1 MSGLNWV
8 SYNSIPSGNNLTS
21 LYNNTVSFFN
31 SNPVVDNSGSIT
43 KLQINGN
50 NANIDTPSLSS
61 FSSDGTTTTN
71 IAIKIS
77 GYFCPNVT
85 GDWTIHLGYGIYN
98 TCDDFS
104 VLFLGIPDTTIT
116 PVTTFTSEIDQPSSA
131 MPFILNYYGT
141 YPQINS
147 KTAAVKLQA
156 GNKYPILIYYFQG
169 NYGYSLGLGFSLNGG
184 SLITDFTSITSRSLT
199 STNANTNTN
208 TNANK
213 SFTCFKEGTKIL
225 TDNGYKQIET
235 LKKGDLV
242 KTLNDGYKSIFM
254 IGKRNIYHAANTT
267 ERIKDQLYKCTHMEY
282 PEIKEDLV
290 ITGCHCILVDGFKD
304 DEQRQKTIE
313 VNGKIYVTDRK
324 YRLPICLDER
334 ASVYEFPGDYTI
346 YHLALENE
354 DYYMNYGIYANGLV
368 VESCSKRYL
377 KEKSNMTIIE

>member
-1 MSGLNWV
+1 MSGLNWI
-8 SYNSIPSGNNLTS
+8 SYNSTPSGNNLTS
-21 LYNNTVSFFN
+21 LYNSTVSFFN
-31 SNPVVDNSGSIT
+31 SNPVVDNSGSIN

-61 FSSDGTTTTN
+61 FSSISSATTN
-71 IAIKIS
+71 IFIKIS

-85 GDWTIHLGYGIYN
+85 GNWTIHLGYGETN
-98 TCDDFS
+98 TCDDFG

-116 PVTTFTSEIDQPSSA
+116 PVTSFTSDINQPSSV
-131 MPFILNYYGT
+131 MPFILNYYNT

-147 KTAAVKLQA
+147 KTVSLEA
-156 GNKYPILIYYFQG
+156 GNQYPILIYYCQG
-169 NYGYSLGLGFSLNGG
+169 NYGYNLGLGFALNGG
-184 SLITDFTSITSRSLT
+184 SLITDFTSITSRSLKIT
-199 STNANTNTN
+199 T
-208 TNANK
+208 NK

-225 TDNGYKQIET
+225 TDKGYKTIEN
-235 LKKGDLV
+235 LRKGDLV

-254 IGKRNIYHAANTT
+254 IGKRNIYHVANTT
-267 ERIKDQLYKCTHMEY
+267 ERIKDQLYKCTHTEY
-282 PEIKEDLV
+282 PEIKSEGEDLV

-324 YRLPICLDER
+324 YRLPICLDEK

-346 YHLALENE
+346 YHLALEHD

>member
-8 SYNSIPSGNNLTS
+8 SYNSIPSGNDLTS
-21 LYNNTVSFFN
+21 LYNNTISFFN
-31 SNPVVDNSGSIT
+31 SNPNVDNSGNIT

-50 NANIDTPSLSS
+50 TDTPTLSS
-61 FSSDGTTTTN
+61 FSSISATSN

-85 GDWTIHLGYGIYN
+85 GNWTIHLGYDIN
-98 TCDDFS
+98 TPCDDFG

-116 PVTTFTSEIDQPSSA
+116 PVTTFTSDINQPSSV

-141 YPQINS
+141 NTQTNS
-147 KTAAVKLQA
+147 KTVSLDA

-169 NYGYSLGLGFSLNGG
+169 IWGYNLGLGFALNGG

-199 STNANTNTN
+199 PTNT
-208 TNANK
+208 NK

-225 TDNGYKQIET
+225 TDKGYKRIED

-254 IGKRNIYHAANTT
+254 IGKRNIFHVANTT
-267 ERIKDQLYKCTHMEY
+267 ERIKDQLYKCSHTEY
-282 PEIKEDLV
+282 PEIEEDLV

-304 DEQRQKTIE
+304 DEQRQKTIA

-334 ASVYEFPGDYTI
+334 ASVYEFPGEYTI
-346 YHLALENE
+346 YHLALEHD

>member
-8 SYNSIPSGNNLTS
+8 SYNSTPSGNNLTS
-21 LYNNTVSFFN
+21 LYNNTVTFFN
-31 SNPVVDNSGSIT
+31 SNPVVDNSGNLT

-61 FSSDGTTTTN
+61 FSSIGATTN
-71 IAIKIS
+71 IFIKIH
-77 GYFCPNVT
+77 GYFRPTQT
-85 GDWTIHLGYGIYN
+85 GDWTIHLGYDIN
-98 TCDDFS
+98 TPCDDFG
-104 VLFLGIPDTTIT
+104 VLFLGIPDTNIN
-116 PVTTFTSEIDQPSSA
+116 PVTTFTSEIDVPSSV
-131 MPFILNYYGT
+131 MPFILNFYGT
-141 YPQINS
+141 NPQRNS
-147 KTAAVKLQA
+147 KTVNLQA
-156 GNKYPILIYYFQG
+156 GNQYPILIYYCQG
-169 NYGYSLGLGFSLNGG
+169 NYGYNLGLGFSLNGG
-184 SLITDFTSITSRSLT
+184 SLITDLTSLT
-199 STNANTNTN
+199 SLKLTTNN
-208 TNANK
+208 NK

-225 TDNGYKQIET
+225 TDKGYKQIEE

-254 IGKRNIYHAANTT
+254 IGKRNIFHVANTT
-267 ERIKDQLYKCTHMEY
+267 ERIKDQLYKCTHTEY
-282 PEIKEDLV
+282 PEIEGEADLV

-334 ASVYEFPGDYTI
+334 ASVYEYSGDYTI